1 MALPARLPL
10 NIKDAGQEPRRPRA
24 VDGELRSHS
33 SNEIREV
40 GLRRLVLRA
49 RWLASCGL
57 RALAV
62 IGSRSDRP
70 RAVETAATRGAK
82 SACADWFLGR
92 AGDAPFA
99 EGAQRYF
106 NDPLRTLPYF
116 AP

>member
-10 NIKDAGQEPRRPRA
+10 NINDAGQEPRRPRA

-33 SNEIREV
+33 SNERREV

-49 RWLASCGL
+49 FLG
-57 RALAV
+57 
-62 IGSRSDRP
+62 RP
-70 RAVETAATRGAK
+70 RAVETAATKFAK

-92 AGDAPFA
+92 AGW
-99 EGAQRYF
+99 
-106 NDPLRTLPYF
+106 LPAGF